1 MWTILHAP
9 VLNVI
14 GFNGESGMPVGLT
27 LVGARYADRSLLH
40 AARTVGA
47 LFEKEGGWTR
57 SNI

>member
-1 MWTILHAP
+1 MWTILHVP

-14 GFNGESGMPVGLT
+14 GFKGENGMPVGLT
-27 LVGARYADRSLLH
+27 LVGARYADRSLLY
-40 AARTVGA
+40 AAKTVGA